1 MVAVLIRAF
10 ERCDA
15 EECDEK
21 LKTTLDVTVEK
32 QEWEDAPEEP
42 AYSLQMHYLL
52 LSEH

>member
-21 LKTTLDVTVEK
+21 LKTTLDVTVKE
-32 QEWEDAPEEP
+32 QEWEGAPEELGLRMVSKCIIC
-42 AYSLQMHYLL
+42 Y
-52 LSEH
+52 